1 MIRKVTAQP
10 IMLTLPLGVWMHGE
24 QRDAL
29 HIDYASAVPIA
40 QLAEPAGELLVP
52 RSHTCRKLLE
62 IEGIIY
68 IEV

>member
-1 MIRKVTAQP
+1 
-10 IMLTLPLGVWMHGE
+10 MHGE